1 MASQSV
7 LQSQQSVQ
15 SVAAIGKAAGSAAAT
30 GMWAM
35 EPQEVLSLFPR
46 APALVRVTHGR
57 IWATLNGPH
66 SGPANAWGDVLLE
79 SGQVL
84 QVPAGQRLV
93 LESLAGRGEAAAC
106 FDWLPA
112 STLSPWQQAVGQP
125 LAELRQSLGG
135 ATRAA
140 GHLVQGLGRLAW
152 RGATGRGQVS
162 ALDACLDARAR

>member
-7 LQSQQSVQ
+7 LQSHQSGP
-15 SVAAIGKAAGSAAAT
+15 SAAACGKAAGGTTVT
-30 GMWAM
+30 GLWAM

-46 APALVRVTHGR
+46 APALVRVTQGR

-66 SGPANAWGDVLLE
+66 SGPANAWGDVFLVP
-79 SGQVL
+79 GQAL
-84 QVPAGQRLV
+84 HVPAGQRLV

-106 FDWLPA
+106 FDWVPA
-112 STLSPWQQAVGQP
+112 STMSPWQQSVGEP
-125 LAELRQSLGG
+125 LADLRQSLGG

-152 RGATGRGQVS
+152 LGVSGRGRAP
-162 ALDACLDARAR
+162 ALDACQAARIR